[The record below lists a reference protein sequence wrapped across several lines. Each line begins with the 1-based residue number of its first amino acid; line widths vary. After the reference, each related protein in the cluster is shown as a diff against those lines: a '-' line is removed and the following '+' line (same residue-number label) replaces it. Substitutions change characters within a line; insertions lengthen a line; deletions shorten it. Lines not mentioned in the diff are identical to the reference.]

1 VSQENE
7 SMTAANSSP
16 FESVAWYGAVT
27 LLERLAL
34 SRTTP
39 HKKVAVEV
47 DDNLSAQRLQSWKSQ
62 PPFDKDAYFARRLS
76 IDGITEED
84 FRRVLGE
91 PLEAVRARFSE
102 APAWLTEIEEAFS
115 RPQDSRSGAVSFAT
129 SERARQLSGFMA
141 VIEPLINVARDR
153 LHEGIKD
160 MSLTRRR
167 LPFDPERV
175 VDMLAENLF
184 RPLVGRLNRTLI
196 LELNVARLQGQL
208 TGETPEQRF
217 ESFIRRL
224 HEPDNALAILEEYPV
239 LSRQVI
245 IFIKHWATSSLEF
258 LTRLCADW
266 ETIVETF
273 CDADDPGVLSRVE
286 GGAGDSHRGGRSVL
300 IATFSSGFRVVY
312 KPRSLA
318 VDIRFQELLKW
329 LNEHGAQPPLATM
342 KVLDKDAYGWM
353 EFVAGKSCDSIAEV
367 KQFYRRQG
375 SYLALLYALEA
386 TDFHF
391 ENLIAAGE
399 YPFLIDLEA
408 LFQPR
413 VEGEDIK
420 QTDLLLAS
428 NTAAHSVLRVGLL
441 PQRILSKADYDGIDM
456 SGLGSTAGQ
465 LSPDRAVSWEHAGTD
480 EMRVVRER
488 LEIPQASHRPTLD
501 GADVNVLNYR
511 EALAAGFTHMYRLL
525 LSHRDEL
532 LSESGTLARFAETE
546 VRVIVRPTRT
556 YGLLLHESFHPD
568 FLRDSLDRERFF
580 DQLWIEATNRP
591 FLEKVIAAE
600 RRDLLRGD
608 IPIFTTR
615 PEARHLWN
623 SFGEQLTN
631 FFDEPGLALVH
642 RRVQQLCEPD
652 LQRQLWFLN
661 ASLTTLS
668 IDLYQED
675 WPRYTLVE
683 PRKAAST
690 EQLLAE
696 AKAIGDRLDE
706 LALRS
711 EKDVIWFGV
720 AGIDGRHCSLA
731 SLGYDLYEGIP
742 GVALFL
748 AYLGAVSGEERYSEL
763 ARLALMTLRRQVQR
777 SKATIERIGAYAGW
791 GGIIYTF
798 AHLGALWNDP
808 KLFVEA
814 EGLIEQL
821 LPRIEQDETFDI
833 INGCAGA
840 LASLLVLYK
849 CRPAERT
856 LHAALK
862 CGDRLIDGAQKM
874 ERGIGWETKV
884 SAKKLPSGFS
894 HGAAGIAWSLMELSA
909 MSGETRFRTAAL
921 AGMEYERSLFS
932 PECGAWV
939 DWRDLGSFGR
949 SRKTAEQPLVTT
961 WCYGAP
967 GIGLARLNA
976 LRHVDDEA
984 IRAEAEAALQITL
997 EHGFSL
1003 NHSLCHGD
1011 LGNLELILQ
1020 ASQLLDDSKW
1030 RFQVNRLTAI
1040 VLESIGKYGWLC
1052 GIPLGVESPGLMTGL
1067 AGIGYQLWRLA
1078 EPKRVPS
1085 VLTLAPPVL

>member
-1 VSQENE
+1 MSQENE
-7 SMTAANSSP
+7 SLTAANRSS
-16 FESVAWYGAVT
+16 FDSALWYGAVT
-27 LLERLAL
+27 LPERIAL
-34 SRTTP
+34 LRASS
-39 HKKVAVEV
+39 HKTVVVEV
-47 DDNLSAQRLQSWKSQ
+47 DTDLSARRLQSWKSQ
-62 PPFDKDAYFARRLS
+62 PPFDKDTYFAQRLS
-76 IDGITEED
+76 SDEITEED

-91 PLEAVRARFSE
+91 PLEALRARSSE
-102 APAWLTEIEEAFS
+102 VPAWLTEIEKGFS
-115 RPQDSRSGAVSFAT
+115 RTQNSRSTTISFTA
-129 SERARQLSGFMA
+129 SERSQQLSGFIA
-141 VIEPLINVARDR
+141 IIEPLINLGRDR
-153 LHEGIKD
+153 LREGIKNI
-160 MSLTRRR
+160 SLTRSN
-167 LPFDPERV
+167 LPFDPETI
-175 VDMLAENLF
+175 LGLLTENLF

-196 LELNVARLQGQL
+196 LELNVARLQGLL

-224 HEPDNALAILEEYPV
+224 HERENALAILEEYPV
-239 LSRQVI
+239 LSRQI
-245 IFIKHWATSSLEF
+245 MTFIDHWVTSGLEF
-258 LTRLCADW
+258 LKHLCADW
-266 ETIVETF
+266 ETVVETF
-273 CDADDPGVLSRVE
+273 CADDNPGILSRVE
-286 GGAGDSHRGGRSVL
+286 GGAGDSHRSGRSVL

-318 VDIRFQELLKW
+318 VDIRFQELLDW
-329 LNEHGAQPPLATM
+329 LNERGAQLPLATM
-342 KVLDKDAYGWM
+342 KVLDKDTYGWM
-353 EFVAGKSCDSIAEV
+353 EFVAAKSCDSTAEV
-367 KQFYRRQG
+367 ERFYGRQG

-399 YPFLIDLEA
+399 HPFLIDLEA

-420 QTDLLLAS
+420 QADLLLAS
-428 NTAAHSVLRVGLL
+428 NTAAHSVLWVGLL
-441 PQRILSKADYDGIDM
+441 PQRILSKADYEGIDM

-465 LSPDRAVSWEHAGTD
+465 LSPDRAVSWERAGTD

-488 LEIPQASHRPTLD
+488 LELPQASHRPTFN
-501 GADVNVLNYR
+501 GADVNVLNYK
-511 EALAAGFTHMYRLL
+511 EALADGFTNMYGLL
-525 LSHRDEL
+525 LKHRDEL
-532 LSESGTLARFAETE
+532 LSETGALARFADAE
-546 VRVIVRPTRT
+546 VRVIVRPTRA

-591 FLEKVIAAE
+591 FLGKVIHAE
-600 RRDLLRGD
+600 RRDLLQGD

-615 PEARHLWN
+615 PGSRHLQD
-623 SFGEQLTN
+623 SFQQQITN

-642 RRVQQLCEPD
+642 RRLQQLCERD
-652 LQRQLWFLN
+652 LQQQLWFLH

-675 WPRYTLVE
+675 WPRYPLVE
-683 PRKAAST
+683 PRKQASA
-690 EQLLAE
+690 EQLLLK
-696 AKAIGDRLDE
+696 AKAIGDRLEE

-711 EKDVIWFGV
+711 EKDVTWFGV

-777 SKATIERIGAYAGW
+777 SKSTIERIGAYAGW
-791 GGIIYTF
+791 GGIIYTL
-798 AHLGALWNDP
+798 AHLGSLWNEP
-808 KLFVEA
+808 ELFVEA

-821 LPRIEQDETFDI
+821 LPLIEQDETFDI

-840 LASLLVLYK
+840 LASLIVLQRCQPTK
-849 CRPAERT
+849 RT
-856 LHAALK
+856 LDAALK
-862 CGDRLIDGAQKM
+862 CGDRLIDSAQKM

-894 HGAAGIAWSLMELSA
+894 HGAAGIAWALMELSA
-909 MSGETRFRTAAL
+909 MSGEERFRTAAL

-932 PECGAWV
+932 PERGAWV

-949 SRKTAEQPLVTT
+949 SRKADDQPLVTT

-976 LRHVDDEA
+976 LRHIDDEA

-997 EHGFSL
+997 EHGFGL

-1011 LGNLELILQ
+1011 LGNLELLLQ
-1020 ASQLLDDSKW
+1020 ASYVLADPKW
-1030 RFQVNRLTAI
+1030 SFQVNRLTAI
-1040 VLESIGKYGWLC
+1040 VLESIDKYGWLC

-1067 AGIGYQLWRLA
+1067 AGIGYQLLRLA
-1078 EPKRVPS
+1078 EPTRVPS